1 GVAPCDCAFGDWRE
15 WRRMRASSLKEEGGS
30 RRALAEALGVSPA
43 AVSQWLAAAGRDGPE
58 ALRSHPAPGPPPRLT
73 AQQKRLIPEFLWHGP
88 EAYGFRGQVWTCAR
102 IALVIAEEF
111 GVRYHKDHVGRLL
124 DGLGWTPQLPI

>member
-1 GVAPCDCAFGDWRE
+1 MDPSPSAFRDWRE
-15 WRRMRASSLKEEGGS
+15 WRRMRALRLEHEGWS
-30 RRALAEALGVSPA
+30 QRAIAEALGVPKA
-43 AVSQWLAAAGRDGPE
+43 AVSQWLATAERDGPE
-58 ALRSHPAPGPPPRLT
+58 ALRSHPAPGPLPRLT

-102 IALVIAEEF
+102 VALVLEEEF

-124 DGLGWTPQLPI
+124 RG